1 MLFFLRDIV
10 KFIPNTISEA
20 CCVMN
25 GAGDG

>member
-10 KFIPNTISEA
+10 KFIPNTILA
-20 CCVMN
+20 TCCVMN